1 MLRQAQQPE
10 KRRESLNSRTLTSY
24 IIHHTYL
31 LPITS
36 SILPHKSKAIS
47 HRKDKT
53 PAHNKIFIA
62 TSRIIGYRDVI
73 FHSII

>member
-24 IIHHTYL
+24 IIHTYL

-62 TSRIIGYRDVI
+62 TSRIIGHSDVI